1 MKKLLAS
8 DFDRT
13 FYIDEKDIKNN
24 IKYVNLFREN
34 NNIFLI
40 ATGRSYSSF
49 KEVLNKFNFNLS

>member
-24 IKYVNLFREN
+24 IKYVNLFRE
-34 NNIFLI
+34 
-40 ATGRSYSSF
+40 
-49 KEVLNKFNFNLS
+49 K

>member
-24 IKYVNLFREN
+24 IKYVNLF
-34 NNIFLI
+34 
-40 ATGRSYSSF
+40 T
-49 KEVLNKFNFNLS
+49 